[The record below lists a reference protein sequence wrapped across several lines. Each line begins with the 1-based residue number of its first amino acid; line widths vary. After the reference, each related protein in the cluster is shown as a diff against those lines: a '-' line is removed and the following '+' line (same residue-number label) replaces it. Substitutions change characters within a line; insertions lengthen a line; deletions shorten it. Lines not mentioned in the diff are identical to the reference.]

1 MRPEV
6 RRNLWFNLA
15 EHCRDAGVDH
25 AADYRFIG
33 PRHMPRVVRVVIVGA
48 LLALAAVAIAVWS

>member
-33 PRHMPRVVRVVIVGA
+33 TSRVPRVVKVIVA
-48 LLALAAVAIAVWS
+48 AVVLVFAVVALAVWT

>member
-33 PRHMPRVVRVVIVGA
+33 TSRVPRVVKIVIAGA
-48 LLALAAVAIAVWS
+48 LIAFAIFTLMVWT